1 MLSIFSCTFKPSVCL
16 LWRNIYLVPL
26 PIFWLG
32 CWIFLY
38 WARWTACI
46 FWRLLPCKSHNFQI
60 FSPILSF
67 WSRKW
72 QPTLVFLPGEF
83 HRWRSLVG
91 CGSWG
96 RKESDTT
103 EWPPQ
108 HISCPFIFIISFS
121 VSKLLSLIGSHL
133 FTFVLFSLL

>member
-1 MLSIFSCTFKPSVCL
+1 MTILNGMRWCLEVVSIRISLIINNVEHIFMYL

-26 PIFWLG
+26 PIFCLG
-32 CWIFLY
+32 CWTFLY

-46 FWRLLPCKSHNFQI
+46 FWRLFPCKSHNFQM

-103 EWPPQ
+103 EWPAQ

-121 VSKLLSLIGSHL
+121 V
-133 FTFVLFSLL
+133 